1 MERLIMIT
9 SEGAFLSK
17 SATIK
22 EQFGKC
28 YKCAFYK
35 HCTDNQWRACNEMA
49 GSTYFVKPRLNL
61 ESINVN
67 PADLDFSNPKVRY
80 KGEVVDKYGLH
91 SLIHDTDFM
100 LGNEAWPTA
109 IDIYWDNYTYESLKK
124 RLISNVRTLE
134 ILIKYNP

>member
-1 MERLIMIT
+1 MIT

-22 EQFGKC
+22 EQHGKC

-35 HCTDNQWRACNEMA
+35 HCTDDQWAACTEMA
-49 GSTYFVKPRLNL
+49 GSTYFVKPKLDSDTMCIDL
-61 ESINVN
+61 
-67 PADLDFSNPKVRY
+67 ADVDISQPKVRY
-80 KGEVVDKYGLH
+80 KGEGVDKFGLH
-91 SLIHDTDFM
+91 SLIHDTDYM

>member
-1 MERLIMIT
+1 MERFIMIT
-9 SEGAFLSK
+9 SEGAFLAK
-17 SATIK
+17 SASIK
-22 EQFGKC
+22 ERSGKC

-35 HCTDNQWRACNEMA
+35 HCKDDQWNACNELA
-49 GSTYFVKPRLNL
+49 GATYFVKPKLNSDTMCIDL
-61 ESINVN
+61 
-67 PADLDFSNPKVRY
+67 ADIDISKPKVRY
-80 KGEVVDKYGLH
+80 KGIVVDKFGLH
-91 SLIHDTDFM
+91 SLIHDTDYM